1 MDIFKEIGDELET
14 LWRRNNYD
22 EATFP
27 TLAADALKRADI
39 PARTSVWSVVEWCLG
54 QTELPRQRDVHASFG
69 DPPVT
74 VYSGPRFHIDIYF
87 WFEGTTAIH
96 QHGFCG
102 AFQVMHGSSIHSW
115 YEFKLGRSVNTFA
128 EIGEMSLKT
137 CELLR
142 VGDVQQIL
150 GGKAY
155 IHSLFHL
162 DQPSATIVVRT
173 DKSPLE
179 LPQFSYYKP
188 NLAIDP
194 FFEQD
199 TITKKTQLAA
209 ALIRAKNPGADR
221 MIGGWLA
228 ECDFQTTFNLLR
240 SLRHLF
246 RSNQIDE
253 LFRLSEP
260 ESRFEKY
267 LKIAEE
273 HHGEDVF
280 RPVFRHQEMLD
291 DILKRRAL
299 ATEPDIRF
307 FLALLLNVEGREN
320 IFGLMKQLFPG
331 SDPIE
336 KVLDL
341 VYELANSR
349 IAGTERS
356 NLLGLENFGDA
367 DLYVLEQ
374 VLRGRSGN
382 EIVEAFQRDFGSDAD
397 IGQLAEKENVIRSA
411 MVFAP
416 LMA

>member
-1 MDIFKEIGDELET
+1 MNVFKEIGDEIEAA
-14 LWRRNNYD
+14 WRRNDYD
-22 EATFP
+22 EAMFP
-27 TLAADALKRADI
+27 TLAADALNRANI
-39 PARTSVWSVVEWCLG
+39 PSRTSVWSVVEWCLD
-54 QTELPRQRDVHASFG
+54 QIELPRQRDVHASFG

-128 EIGEMSLKT
+128 EVGEMSLKK
-137 CELLR
+137 CELLQ

-150 GGKAY
+150 GGRAY

-162 DQPSATIVVRT
+162 DQPSATIVIRT
-173 DKSPLE
+173 DRSPLE
-179 LPQFSYYKP
+179 LPQYSYYKP

-194 FFEQD
+194 FFEQE

-209 ALIRAKNPGADR
+209 ALIRAKNPNADR
-221 MIGGWLA
+221 IIGNWLA
-228 ECDFQTTFNLLR
+228 DCDFQTTFNLLQ
-240 SLRHLF
+240 SLRHLL

-253 LFRLSEP
+253 LFRLAEP

-273 HHGEDVF
+273 NHGVDVF

-299 ATEPDIRF
+299 ATEPDLRF
-307 FLALLLNVEGREN
+307 FLALLLNIEGREL
-320 IFGLMKQLFPG
+320 IFDLLKQRFPG
-331 SDPIE
+331 SEPID

-341 VYELANSR
+341 VFELANSR

-356 NLLGLENFGDA
+356 NLLGLDDFGDL

-374 VLRGRSGN
+374 VLRGRSGD
-382 EIVEAFQRDFGSDAD
+382 EIAEAFRLDFGNDPDSSR
-397 IGQLAEKENVIRSA
+397 LAEKESVIRSA
-411 MVFAP
+411 LVFAP
-416 LMA
+416 LMS